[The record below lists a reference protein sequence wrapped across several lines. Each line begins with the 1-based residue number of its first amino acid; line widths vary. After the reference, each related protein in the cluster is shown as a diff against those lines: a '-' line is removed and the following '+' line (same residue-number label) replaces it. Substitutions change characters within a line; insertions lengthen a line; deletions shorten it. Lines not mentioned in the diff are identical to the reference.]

1 MNEEEGAMLRSTKLI
16 GEGSMVR
23 VGTVHDADRDGENN
37 IILGR

>member
-23 VGTVHDADRDGENN
+23 VGTVHQPMPIAMVR
-37 IILGR
+37 IT